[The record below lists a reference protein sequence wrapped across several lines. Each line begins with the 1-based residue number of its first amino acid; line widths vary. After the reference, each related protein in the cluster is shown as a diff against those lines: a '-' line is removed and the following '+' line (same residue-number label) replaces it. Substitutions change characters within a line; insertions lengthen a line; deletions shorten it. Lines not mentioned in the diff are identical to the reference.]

1 VVVKATKGKTVWVV
15 AQLKKIFLNQ
25 NDVLKGFGEHNSLM
39 LTVLILIKLISS
51 IIYNM
56 S

>member
-25 NDVLKGFGEHNSLM
+25 NDVWKGFGEHNSLM
-39 LTVLILIKLISS
+39 FLTNFGWKHM
-51 IIYNM
+51 N
-56 S
+56 